1 MSQFKSPKRNRTS
14 LFGRLFTSAAAVFA
28 ALAVTPQTSAVAQQV
43 ALEEIVV
50 TSRKRS
56 ESLLDI
62 PVAVTAFTARDI
74 LEIGIADAYD
84 LADFTPGLHFYGQG
98 TQRNDRGATVFN
110 IRGMTPTQSGGQVS
124 TVFIDGAAI
133 AFGRVQGLTD
143 IERVEI
149 IKGPQSAYFGRAT
162 FAGAINYI
170 TRAPGDEWRGQ
181 INAEAARF
189 GTADISGTIE
199 GPIVKDKLAVRL
211 TSRLFTTD
219 GQYVNS
225 ANANENLGAQKTTSI
240 AATVYA
246 TPTDNF
252 SAKLFVNL
260 WRDEDGPGAQSLLNR
275 ADWNCD
281 AGLGGGVNNYICGKL
296 PNILDQPGRVG
307 LNATVDRRFTQEF
320 LENSLGLGTVFDES
334 FIEGGGLKRHATQ
347 AVLSLDYEFNNG
359 MSVSTITG
367 YNDNKLQTISDQT
380 QQDTSGIPNTLAA
393 FIPNVRPFVNWLF
406 RIDSLNEDFSQEFR
420 LASDDQDRFS
430 WMLGA
435 NYFWQKNQ
443 GSVGCDCPFGQLS
456 FGGGDSRVETKSI
469 FGSASYDI
477 TDQLVL
483 NLEGRYQWDEITGGS
498 LATGLDPNLN
508 NTFKNFLPRVILDY
522 KPTED
527 MTLYATFSRGS
538 QPGGFNGFLLNES
551 PEVVA
556 QVEAITGAGLTF
568 DEEELDNYE
577 LGFKGSFLD
586 GRMQLSSA
594 VYYAQWKNQIISDIV
609 QAELPN
615 MPGTFTILR
624 PATNRGKTDLY
635 GVELEVSYRA
645 TNNLTLSGQFAL
657 NDSEIKEFRCQTC
670 EVDITGSTDVTGNRL
685 PEVSNTNAS
694 ASLAY
699 RDNFS
704 NDYEWFFRS
713 DYIFKGSAWA
723 TPANLAKTGVT
734 HRVNVRLGLESDNL
748 RIEGYVTNLFDDKTY
763 TTLERFFDLT
773 TSSQPVRDNSF
784 PVGLPDRRKW
794 GVRTTY
800 DF

>member
-1 MSQFKSPKRNRTS
+1 MTESNQLQRSPVTRFFAS
-14 LFGRLFTSAAAVFA
+14 IAAV
-28 ALAVTPQTSAVAQQV
+28 LTVVTATPDSRVNAQEV

-50 TSRKRS
+50 TSRKRE

-62 PVAVTAFTARDI
+62 PVAVTAFTAKDI
-74 LEIGIADAYD
+74 LEFGISDAYD

-98 TQRNDRGATVFN
+98 TQRNDRSATVFN

-133 AFGRVQGLTD
+133 GYGRVQGLTD

-149 IKGPQSAYFGRAT
+149 IKGPQSAYFGRST

-170 TRAPGDEWRGQ
+170 TRAPGDEWRAQ

-189 GTADISGTIE
+189 GTADVSGTIE
-199 GPIVKDKLAVRL
+199 GPIVKDKLAFRL
-211 TSRLFTTD
+211 TSRLYTTD
-219 GQYVNS
+219 GQYVN
-225 ANANENLGAQKTTSI
+225 AGNANENMGAQETKSVAVTF
-240 AATVYA
+240 YA

-252 SAKLFVNL
+252 SAKLFVNV
-260 WRDEDGPGAQSLLNR
+260 WRDDDGPGAQTMLKR
-275 ADWNCD
+275 AEWNCD
-281 AGLGGGVNNYICGKL
+281 AGLGGGMNNYICGKL
-296 PNILDQPGRVG
+296 PNILDQPDRIGV
-307 LNATVDRRFTQEF
+307 NANVDRKFTQEF
-320 LENSLGLGTVFDES
+320 LENSLGFDTVYDPS
-334 FIEGGGLKRHATQ
+334 FIEGGGLERHATQ
-347 AVLSLDYEFNNG
+347 AVLSLDYDFSNG

-367 YNDNKLQTISDQT
+367 YNENKSQTITDQT
-380 QQDTSGIPNTLAA
+380 QQDTSGIPNSLAA
-393 FIPNVRPFVNWLF
+393 FIPTVRPFVNWLF
-406 RIDSLNEDFSQEFR
+406 RIDTLNEDFSQEFR
-420 LASDDQDRFS
+420 IASDDQTRFS
-430 WMLGA
+430 WLLGA

-443 GSVGCDCPFGQLS
+443 STTLCDCPFGQLS
-456 FGGGDSRVETKSI
+456 FGGGDNRVETKGI
-469 FGSASYDI
+469 FGSISYDI
-477 TDQLVL
+477 TDQLEL

-527 MTLYATFSRGS
+527 MTVYATFSRGS
-538 QPGGFNGFLLNES
+538 QPGGFNGFLLS
-551 PEVVA
+551 QPPEVVA
-556 QVEAITGAGLTF
+556 QVQAVTGAGLTF

-577 LGFKGSFLD
+577 LGLKGSFLD

-615 MPGTFTILR
+615 QPGTFTVLR
-624 PATNRGKTDLY
+624 PSTNRGKTDLQ
-635 GVELEVSYRA
+635 GIELEVSYLA
-645 TNNLTLSGQFAL
+645 TNNLTLSGQVAY

-670 EVDITGSTDVTGNRL
+670 EVDITGSPDVTGNRL

-699 RDNFS
+699 RDDFNG
-704 NDYEWFFRS
+704 NYEWFFRG

-723 TPANLAKTGVT
+723 TPANLAKTGVS
-734 HRVNVRLGLESDNL
+734 HRVNVRLGLESESI
-748 RIEGYVTNLFDDKTY
+748 RVEGYVTNLFNDKTY

-773 TSSQPVRDNSF
+773 TFFQPVRDNSF
-784 PVGLPDRRKW
+784 PVGLPDKRKW
-794 GVRTTY
+794 GIRSTY